1 MQNKQFK
8 IIEAAKEG
16 RRKVHPVFAV
26 ILTIIFLTLG
36 ELFILFMLIL
46 PKAETTFMKA
56 IYSDIE
62 MILMFGGAIFFV
74 FYGLDL

>member
-26 ILTIIFLTLG
+26 ILAIIFLTLG
-36 ELFILFMLIL
+36 ELFMLFMLIL
-46 PKAETTFMKA
+46 TKAEKTFMNA
-56 IYSDIE
+56 IYIDIE
-62 MILMFGGAIFFV
+62 IILKFCGAIFFV
-74 FYGLDL
+74 F